1 VTVTGAQEIVQ
12 LFAFKGRQSE
22 ALRRLVGGATATH
35 LRTIQLDDPTCEAL
49 TEGLSDPN
57 PRVRWWCVQVLDHVP
72 DARATGALIAA
83 LDDQVPRVRRNAVHA
98 LGCGACKPGWSGAL
112 PLDVLEKVARMA
124 TADPSQKVRAEANR
138 TLACR

>member
-1 VTVTGAQEIVQ
+1 VTVTGEQEIVQ

-22 ALRRLVGGATATH
+22 ALQRLVGGVTATH
-35 LRTIQLDDPTCEAL
+35 LRTIQLDDPTFEAL

-72 DARATGALIAA
+72 DARATGALTAA

-98 LGCGACKPGWSGAL
+98 LGCGTCKPGWSGAL

-124 TADPSQKVRAEANR
+124 TADPSQKVRTEANR

>member
-1 VTVTGAQEIVQ
+1 VTAAQEIVQ

-22 ALRRLVGGATATH
+22 ALQRLVGGVTASH
-35 LRTIQLDDPTCEAL
+35 LRTVQLDEPTFEAL

-57 PRVRWWCVQVLDHVP
+57 PRVRWWCVQVLEHVP
-72 DARATGALIAA
+72 DARAIGALTTA
-83 LDDQVPRVRRNAVHA
+83 LDDQVPRVRKNAVHA

-112 PLDVLEKVARMA
+112 PLDVLERVARMA
-124 TADPSQKVRAEANR
+124 VADTSHKVRDEANR